1 MQNFL
6 LKNPAAFG
14 VSRLSLRTI
23 GLRIHNA
30 GSIFA
35 PLTIFILALV
45 VFPQRIVARQA
56 ESGAA
61 EQTAPDS
68 RSKDQTSDS
77 HAPIDASVQFVQPG
91 GADSTIPP
99 VTITLQD
106 AIERARHFSAQF
118 RAVEMEAKISHEDR
132 MQARNA
138 MLPSVSAT
146 TQYLNTQGNGK
157 TPEGR
162 FVTNDGVHV
171 YRAWGVFHQDLSP
184 STYMATSLHRADA
197 AEAVANAKAE
207 IARRGLTVTVT
218 KLYYALVVAQRK
230 YATGQLTLD
239 QGKHFFDVA
248 QETERLGQ
256 AAHSD
261 VIKAEIQYSQQQQAF
276 EESRLALQNAR
287 LDLAVLLF
295 PTFNVNFTL
304 VDDLNSSA
312 PLPSFDEVQSM
323 SAKGNPNMRAAIEGE
338 RQAHYEV
345 MAAKTAFLPTM
356 NVDLDYGIEA
366 NDFAL
371 RSVVKAFPDIGPLPN
386 LGYFLTAGFSVPVW
400 DWGTLRSKLHQAK
413 YKEEQAHTELSQV
426 QKEMLNNLY
435 SYYNEAAVA
444 REAVERARHTSEL
457 ASESLRLINLRYQ
470 GGESTAFEA
479 VDAQNTFIVARGL
492 YDDAEARYRLALANL
507 QTLTGRF

>member
-1 MQNFL
+1 MRKHSFTDSLIAGAPASLLPVHRANPANRGVLAAVFL
-6 LKNPAAFG
+6 LIIPIGLLPQCISAQEGQPQQAPPQSRVTETQSSDTRAGTDAFIQLAQPG
-14 VSRLSLRTI
+14 VSSQPT
-23 GLRIHNA
+23 
-30 GSIFA
+30 
-35 PLTIFILALV
+35 P
-45 VFPQRIVARQA
+45 
-56 ESGAA
+56 
-61 EQTAPDS
+61 
-68 RSKDQTSDS
+68 
-77 HAPIDASVQFVQPG
+77 PITV
-91 GADSTIPP
+91 
-99 VTITLQD
+99 TLQN
-106 AIERARHFSAQF
+106 AIERARHFDAQF
-118 RAVEMEAKISHEDR
+118 RVAEMEAKISHEDR

-146 TQYLNTQGNGK
+146 SQYLNTQGNGK

-184 STYMATSLHRADA
+184 STYMATNLHRADA
-197 AEAVANAKAE
+197 AEAVAGAKAE

-276 EESRLALQNAR
+276 EEARLALENAR

-295 PTFNVNFTL
+295 PTFNINFTV

-312 PLPSFDEVQSM
+312 PLPSLDEVQGM
-323 SAKGNPNMRAAIEGE
+323 SAKGNPDMRAAIEAE

-345 MAAKTAFLPTM
+345 LAAKAAFLPTM
-356 NVDLDYGIEA
+356 SVDLDYGIEA

-371 RSVVKAFPDIGPLPN
+371 RSVVKAYPDKGPLPN
-386 LGYFLTAGFSVPVW
+386 LGYFLTASFTVPVW
-400 DWGTLRSKLHQAK
+400 DWGTLRSKLHQSK

-435 SYYNEAAVA
+435 SFYNEAAVA
-444 REAVERARHTSEL
+444 REAVERARHTSDL
-457 ASESLRLINLRYQ
+457 AAESLRLINLRYQ

-479 VDAQNTFIVARGL
+479 VDAQNTFIIARGL